1 MSESQSFHH
10 RGTTPKKAFG
20 IIILVLILVAS
31 IVYSA
36 LHYHHKTIYKNNT
49 TITHKEKQ
57 EIIDSKNKEGG
68 GEQLSANEPD
78 ELSATQKDISQEVF
92 DLMEDRMYEI
102 ILDIDNSKNFI
113 TLEEE
118 LTDMVMAKIDKK
130 KLEYLTEKLGQEYVN
145 ELKQKGYTIVR
156 MKIDKHYDDGYIDDI
171 VSDVNPKLQAYFREI
186 LRRKVLD
193 RIYLRVSDEVLES
206 VADEIIDYLRTEYA
220 KKLKDE
226 AEKWV
231 EDFVNDRMEE
241 NTKENTKKQATPQA
255 SPQKSQTPP
264 KTQLNR
270 QN

>member
-10 RGTTPKKAFG
+10 RGTTPKKAFS
-20 IIILVLILVAS
+20 IVILVLILVAS

-36 LHYHHKTIYKNNT
+36 LYYHHKTIYKNNITSNT
-49 TITHKEKQ
+49 TTSPKEKQ
-57 EIIDSKNKEGG
+57 EITDNKERERG
-68 GEQLSANEPD
+68 GEQLLANEPD
-78 ELSATQKDISQEVF
+78 ELSATQKEISQEVF

-130 KLEYLTEKLGQEYVN
+130 KLEYLTKKLGQEYVD
-145 ELKQKGYTIVR
+145 ELKRKGYTIVR
-156 MKIDKHYDDGYIDDI
+156 MKIDKHYDDDYIDDI

-241 NTKENTKKQATPQA
+241 NTKKQAT
-255 SPQKSQTPP
+255 PQKSQTPP